1 MKAIIY
7 EEYGSPEVLK
17 YKEVETPVPKPNE
30 VLVKNYAS
38 SINYGDNAL
47 IRGSPF
53 VARLWSGLLKPKY
66 KIPGADIAGRIEAV
80 GSIERYY
87 TFQGAA
93 RLH

>member
-17 YKEVETPVPKPNE
+17 YMEVETPVPKPNE

-53 VARLWSGLLKPKY
+53 VAHTRAQILSAFLELRGCVLRVCMY
-66 KIPGADIAGRIEAV
+66 V
-80 GSIERYY
+80 
-87 TFQGAA
+87 
-93 RLH
+93 